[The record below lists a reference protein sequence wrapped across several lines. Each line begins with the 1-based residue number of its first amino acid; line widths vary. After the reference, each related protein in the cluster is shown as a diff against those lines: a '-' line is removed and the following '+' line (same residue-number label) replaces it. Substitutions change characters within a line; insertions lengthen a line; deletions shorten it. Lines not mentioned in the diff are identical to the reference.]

1 MLKKLLG
8 IVILMSFWL
17 GYPKT
22 GLTVEHPPEHGGG
35 GGSGGAR
42 GCPKVGVRNI
52 KPAPLSE
59 VAAGSAFSALVVGA
73 DNADGLEVS
82 VKKIPIPATV
92 TAKDNFLLVSG
103 HLPADLTQTAARI
116 NIKVKGKLPGCV
128 EENGWLL
135 KITD

>member
-17 GYPKT
+17 GYPKI
-22 GLTVEHPPEHGGG
+22 GLTVEHPPGHGGG
-35 GGSGGAR
+35 GSAGAR
-42 GCPKVGVRNI
+42 GCPKVAVRNI

-59 VAAGSAFSALVVGA
+59 VAAGSAFSAMIVGA
-73 DNADGLEVS
+73 DNADDIEVT
-82 VKKIPIPATV
+82 VKKMPIAATV

-103 HLPADLTQTAARI
+103 NLPADLTQTAARI
-116 NIKVKGKLPGCV
+116 NVKVKGKLPGCV